1 MKFEQCV
8 AKIDRYLV
16 RNSTRPLIINV
27 QNQKDLESVVTRFYV
42 DGKVLIRASEYCN
55 ADEFPRIELL
65 LDELSGENKDRIVLG
80 LTSFLKF
87 EGKKEVADR
96 LKQILDT
103 NISGHALI
111 ITYQCEK
118 QLHFSDPRR
127 GSNICFLEGGA
138 SPLPKIVFVSKPLL
152 APTTGCVLDG
162 IDKLAEVIEETNHKE
177 VFVITKKKKA
187 LFPHSMYML
196 NDREKAYDVILEKD
210 DSLAQLDES
219 IGTES
224 QWNYLLKLF
233 EGQKSFEEICD
244 SEFKGIH
251 NFNQIPRNYLNFPEN
266 KQWLYFVALKILGT
280 NGNCYLK
287 EAVKRASSH
296 DRLIRELFR
305 SICVYDPSEDDFLD
319 RYKERKQLLKDVGNP
334 SDEVEDFCKFVLHKE
349 RKAIYYLTD
358 NTLREKEEIIAYL
371 GKYYGEA
378 SKDDIQEVLS
388 VVYPDLCK
396 YLRDYEY
403 DEELFNP
410 EFKALFNSYF
420 SLYNQ
425 CKVVNRIDK
434 KFEDLV
440 NAQAVSREYNLRLRP
455 RADVMGEIDKSG
467 SELYFMDAMGIEYL
481 PFILA
486 KCFDYNL
493 MAEAS
498 ICRANLPTITSINK
512 EFVDEFKSEGLAV
525 TEVRDIDDLKHNG
538 MDNSDYTKTKQPIHL
553 IKELEV
559 IADVLEKIKSKL
571 NRDQCERVIMAS
583 DHGASRLA
591 VIHETEALWEMQSK
605 GKYSGRCC
613 PKSDADVKTEFATE
627 ENGFWVLANYDRFR
641 GGRKAI
647 VEVHGGASLEE
658 VVVPIIQITKR
669 PDEIEVV
676 IEEKV
681 ILVSYKK
688 DATITLFSKT
698 KLKNVAVKVDG
709 AFYEAEE
716 QENNKYLVR
725 MPKLKKAKQYDV
737 EVYSSNNLVASGLS
751 FEIRKESSHER
762 DLF

>member
-8 AKIDRYLV
+8 AKIERYLSGS
-16 RNSTRPLIINV
+16 STRPLIINV

-55 ADEFPRIELL
+55 EDELPRIELL
-65 LDELSGENKDRIVLG
+65 LDELSGEKKDRIVLG

-103 NISGHALI
+103 NISGHALFF
-111 ITYQCEK
+111 TYQCEK
-118 QLHFSDPRR
+118 ELRFSDPRK
-127 GSNICFLEGGA
+127 GSNICLLEGEA
-138 SPLPKIVFVSKPLL
+138 TPLPKIVFVSKPLL
-152 APTTGCVLDG
+152 APAAGCIFEG

-196 NDREKAYDVILEKD
+196 TDREKAYDAILEKD

-224 QWNYLLKLF
+224 QWNYLLGLF
-233 EGQKSFEEICD
+233 EGQQSLEEICD
-244 SEFKGIH
+244 SEFEDIRKTDLVARYRD
-251 NFNQIPRNYLNFPEN
+251 FSEN
-266 KQWLYFVALKILGT
+266 KQWLCFIVLKIFGAYG
-280 NGNCYLK
+280 NGYLN
-287 EAVKRASSH
+287 EAVKRASNH
-296 DRLIRELFR
+296 DQLIRKLYR

-349 RKAIYYLTD
+349 NKAIYYLTD

-371 GKYYGEA
+371 EKYYGEA
-378 SKDDIQEVLS
+378 SKDEIQEVLS
-388 VVYPDLCK
+388 VVYPDLCE
-396 YLRDYEY
+396 YLRDYKY
-403 DEELFNP
+403 DEKLFNP
-410 EFKALFNSYF
+410 EFKVLFNSYF

-425 CKVVNRIDK
+425 CKVVNKIDK

-440 NAQAVSREYNLRLRP
+440 NAQAASRDYNLRLRP

-481 PFILA
+481 SFILA
-486 KCFDYNL
+486 KCADYNL
-493 MAEAS
+493 MAEVS
-498 ICRANLPTITSINK
+498 ICRANLPTITSLNK

-553 IKELEV
+553 IRELE
-559 IADVLEKIKSKL
+559 IIDDVLKKTQSKL
-571 NRDQCERVIMAS
+571 SRDQCERVIMAS

-591 VIHETEALWEMQSK
+591 VIHETETLWEMQSK
-605 GKYSGRCC
+605 GKHSGRCC

-641 GGRKAI
+641 GGRKAS

-658 VVVPIIQITKR
+658 VVVPIIQIRKC
-669 PDEIEVV
+669 PDEIE
-676 IEEKV
+676 IFLEEKV

-688 DATITLFSKT
+688 KAAITLFSKT
-698 KLKNVAVKVDG
+698 KLKNVTVKVDG
-709 AFYEAEE
+709 VLYEAEE

-725 MPKLKKAKQYDV
+725 MPKLKKAKRYDV
-737 EVYSSNNLVASGLS
+737 EVYSSNNLVKSDLS
-751 FEIRKESSHER
+751 FEIRKESSQER